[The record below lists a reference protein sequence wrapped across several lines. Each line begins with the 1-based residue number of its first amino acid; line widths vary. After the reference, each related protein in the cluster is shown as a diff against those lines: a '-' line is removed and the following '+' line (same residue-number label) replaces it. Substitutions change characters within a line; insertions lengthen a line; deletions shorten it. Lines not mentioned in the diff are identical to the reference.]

1 MKKFALVLQP
11 DDWLRL
17 ARRHPLIR
25 YLPER
30 VLEKYLTYFPIKC
43 SGMIVDKK
51 HNVDL
56 GFLMEVPAFF
66 DNWQKAGEKA
76 RLKTLKGIIRSLKKR
91 EAEVLCFP
99 LIHQYL
105 RDDETLYLRNKGI
118 VLLDGFFH
126 RMAGLL
132 LAADKIFTILA
143 AEIPGFEA
151 GIWGADTG
159 IGRIWA
165 EYLAYRVN
173 FMCIGGRDLRKLE
186 HLADNIL
193 KNAGLACNITVKPE
207 DCLNNKNIAVSARP
221 IDPAYTKANPSFYFP
236 VYERVK
242 YSHGRDD
249 IDENRKQKNY
259 IIELGW
265 MTLPRELE
273 LPEKLSPWDEL
284 AALDGALYISSKAYR
299 EKLLNSRLTSD
310 LIKQLHALYNLYN
323 IKLQGF
329 INQGRRVSFD
339 RFRREYFRDRQK
351 IVKIL

>member
-56 GFLMEVPAFF
+56 GFLMEVPAFLTIG
-66 DNWQKAGEKA
+66 KSGGESQA
-76 RLKTLKGIIRSLKKR
+76 ENLKGNNKIIEKR

-151 GIWGADTG
+151 GIWEL
-159 IGRIWA
+159 I
-165 EYLAYRVN
+165 
-173 FMCIGGRDLRKLE
+173 
-186 HLADNIL
+186 
-193 KNAGLACNITVKPE
+193 
-207 DCLNNKNIAVSARP
+207 
-221 IDPAYTKANPSFYFP
+221 PA
-236 VYERVK
+236 
-242 YSHGRDD
+242 
-249 IDENRKQKNY
+249 
-259 IIELGW
+259 
-265 MTLPRELE
+265 
-273 LPEKLSPWDEL
+273 
-284 AALDGALYISSKAYR
+284 
-299 EKLLNSRLTSD
+299 
-310 LIKQLHALYNLYN
+310 
-323 IKLQGF
+323 
-329 INQGRRVSFD
+329 
-339 RFRREYFRDRQK
+339 
-351 IVKIL
+351 